1 MGAVKTEAHHP
12 RPRARRRKK
21 RSRRMMIAYALRGII
36 LALLTLM
43 VVLMVCG
50 VLYIKEHLA
59 PMTDSE
65 SSAGNRPA
73 DDAVL
78 SEPPIVPVEPAIP
91 KEITVPDWIVQ
102 DILPINE
109 YSRPGIG
116 LSEVNGVV
124 VHYTGNPGT
133 TAEQNRSYFGYLAE
147 TKEAYA
153 SSHFVIGIDGKIIQ
167 CVPLDEIA
175 YCSNQRND
183 DTISIEC
190 CHADDTGQFSQATLD
205 ALIKLLNWLIK
216 TYNLNR
222 DDILRHYDVIGKEC
236 PYYFVKNPDAW
247 EGLLNSLDYD
257 SVF

>member
-1 MGAVKTEAHHP
+1 
-12 RPRARRRKK
+12 
-21 RSRRMMIAYALRGII
+21 MMIAYALRGII
-36 LALLTLM
+36 LALLFLM

-50 VLYIKEHLA
+50 VLYIKEHLT
-59 PMTDSE
+59 PMPDNE
-65 SSAGNRPA
+65 SSAGNKPA
-73 DDAVL
+73 DDTVL

-153 SSHFVIGIDGKIIQ
+153 SSHFVIGIDGQIIQ
-167 CVPLDEIA
+167 CVPLNEIA
-175 YCSNQRND
+175 
-183 DTISIEC
+183 
-190 CHADDTGQFSQATLD
+190 
-205 ALIKLLNWLIK
+205 
-216 TYNLNR
+216 
-222 DDILRHYDVIGKEC
+222 
-236 PYYFVKNPDAW
+236 
-247 EGLLNSLDYD
+247 
-257 SVF
+257 